1 MKFVV
6 NFSNNITVI
15 YDLLNED
22 IVTSWT
28 NLIKIK
34 TVNDF
39 CKINHYIG
47 YANEEVIN
55 NYIQRLYEIAD
66 IINLHV
72 PDRVIKKEINKA
84 TWKKALQEMHVHFP
98 ELKQDENYKDIWNYL
113 SEYNDIIHWLESI
126 LLNVWNNSTLT
137 ESSLFRITLD
147 FNKTTDTFVSISEDS
162 YKLFDPYINFGDLCL
177 HYTHV
182 GKHAQ
187 ELFIVNDLTCP
198 PDQFVP
204 QVTFSASCR
213 MLFTDNFHNTDTKK
227 KLLQYRWNKFYNDR
241 GGYDFWGYHI
251 DDPKLAFGYLKIG
264 NLTRI
269 IENNIDIPI
278 PIHIQ
283 ELCDF
288 RKKLVKTK
296 IINWKII

>member
-1 MKFVV
+1 MKFKV
-6 NFSNNITVI
+6 NFSDNISI
-15 YDLLNED
+15 EYDLVNED

-28 NLIKIK
+28 TLIKAK

-47 YANEEVIN
+47 YANETLIY
-55 NYIQRLYEIAD
+55 NYINRLYVLSD
-66 IINLHV
+66 LINQCI
-72 PDRVIKKEINKA
+72 PDKVIKREINKQ
-84 TWKKALQEMHVHFP
+84 TWKEALQIMHVHFP
-98 ELKQDENYKDIWNYL
+98 EYRNNENYKNIWDNL

-147 FNKTTDTFVSISEDS
+147 FNKTTDTFVSIPEDA
-162 YKLFDPYINFGDLCL
+162 YKLFDPYVNFGDLCL

-187 ELFIVNDLTCP
+187 ELFVVNDLTCP

-241 GGYDFWGYHI
+241 GGYDFWRYRI
-251 DDPKLAFGYLKIG
+251 DDPKLAFGYIKIG
-264 NLTRI
+264 KICNI
-269 IENNIDIPI
+269 VENGKVIPI
-278 PIHIQ
+278 PI
-283 ELCDF
+283 EVLDLCAF
-288 RKKLVKTK
+288 RDKLVKTK
-296 IINWKII
+296 VIDWEIK